1 MVILFHKNDIVV
13 NNKRKFS
20 KLKTNN
26 IFTNYKLF
34 IISTYYH

>member
-13 NNKRKFS
+13 NNKRKVS

-26 IFTNYKLF
+26 IFNHTNKL
-34 IISTYYH
+34 